1 MSNFVPHDQSLAGQ
15 LKRTLSERASS
26 VDFRVFGSRARGNAA
41 ADSDLDLFIEVEE
54 LNREIQKKLA
64 DIVWD
69 FSIDNGVVISPLFF
83 SRFEVEDTP
92 MRSSFI
98 LESIKTEGVQI

>member
-1 MSNFVPHDQSLAGQ
+1 MISPHDQSLAEQ
-15 LKRTLSERASS
+15 LKRTLSERASI
-26 VDFRVFGSRARGNAA
+26 VDFRVFGSRARGNAT